1 MPHFDHFPRPG
12 EIDPCGRHGLCN
24 NVAKKHVL
32 MHRNTNILYIHRIFL
47 FCVLK
52 GYILSRISGRGRL
65 NVNTKMGGM
74 YLSLFS
80 QPNIRDYMGNL

>member
-1 MPHFDHFPRPG
+1 MTNMRYGVTGFVIMWQRKKFQCT
-12 EIDPCGRHGLCN
+12 EIE
-24 NVAKKHVL
+24 
-32 MHRNTNILYIHRIFL
+32 IFYVHIEYFY

-52 GYILSRISGRGRL
+52 GYILSRVSGRGRL